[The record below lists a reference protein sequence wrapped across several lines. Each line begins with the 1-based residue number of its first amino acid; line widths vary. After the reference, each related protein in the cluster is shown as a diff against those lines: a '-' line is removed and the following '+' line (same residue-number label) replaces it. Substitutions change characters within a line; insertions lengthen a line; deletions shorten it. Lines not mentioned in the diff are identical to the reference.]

1 LARKYQVFV
10 SKEFRME
17 TLGTFKDVE
26 AATRAVDSLVKA
38 GFAEE
43 TITTLTSAPYPD
55 GVIVKT
61 NQRTWFRWMSVG
73 GGIFGACA
81 GFLLAAGTA
90 YMYPVQTGDKPIIAY
105 FPTGI
110 ITYEFTMLFAILGAI
125 VGMFVEMRLPPW
137 RERVYDPAIGE
148 GAIGISVSTTSG
160 GESSKAAS
168 IMKEA
173 GAIRTAAEGGNP

>member
-1 LARKYQVFV
+1 
-10 SKEFRME
+10 ME

-26 AATRAVDSLVKA
+26 TAIRAVDGLVKA

-43 TITTLTSAPYPD
+43 TITSLTSAPYPD

-61 NQRTWFRWMSVG
+61 GQRTWFRWASLA
-73 GGIFGACA
+73 GGIFGACT

-90 YMYPVQTGDKPIIAY
+90 YLYPVQTGDKPIIAF

-110 ITYEFTMLFAILGAI
+110 ITYELIMLFAILGAI
-125 VGMFVEMRLPPW
+125 AGMFFEMRLPPW

-148 GAIGISVSTTSG
+148 GAIGISVSTSSG
-160 GESSKAAS
+160 DQGIRAGK
-168 IMKEA
+168 IMQDA
-173 GAIRTAAEGGNP
+173 GALRITAEAAP

>member
-1 LARKYQVFV
+1 
-10 SKEFRME
+10 ME

-26 AATRAVDSLVKA
+26 AANKAVDSLIRA
-38 GFAEE
+38 GFTERE
-43 TITTLTSAPYPD
+43 ITSLTSAPYPD

-61 NQRTWFRWMSVG
+61 VQRTWFRWVSVA

-105 FPTGI
+105 YPTGI
-110 ITYEFTMLFAILGAI
+110 ITYELTMLFAILGAI
-125 VGMFVEMRLPPW
+125 VGMFVEMKLPP
-137 RERVYDPAIGE
+137 RKERPYDPAIGE
-148 GAIGISVSTTSG
+148 GYIGISVLVVRPGDRSRA
-160 GESSKAAS
+160 ES

-173 GAIRTAAEGGNP
+173 GALRTTSEETL